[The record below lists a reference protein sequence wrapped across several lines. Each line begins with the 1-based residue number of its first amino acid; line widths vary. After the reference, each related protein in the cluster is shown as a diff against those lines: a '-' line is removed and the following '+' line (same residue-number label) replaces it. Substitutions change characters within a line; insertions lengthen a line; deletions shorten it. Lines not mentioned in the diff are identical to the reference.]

1 MEQHVDVYIAPI
13 TLGFT
18 PSDGDLIKGTINGVE
33 VGGEWVFNG
42 VALFDSSKKQI
53 CSVGFNG
60 AQSVLAVRLNSAP
73 TTDYELHL
81 YRYTPEGIVQIP
93 QRYVD
98 GLEATTANASEAL
111 NTANTAKS
119 IANTAKTTAESA
131 QSTANTAKSTAE
143 SAQSTANTA
152 KSTAD
157 TAKSTANAAKSTA
170 NAAKSTA
177 ESAAT
182 KTNPEFT
189 GSFSQNRKSD
199 TDIGRYSHA
208 EGFSTTA
215 SEHSAHAEGSSTIA
229 SGVQSHA
236 EGALTNAS
244 GDVSHVEGYH
254 TIAQGQN
261 QHVEGTYNIPSGERS
276 AYSGDDYVHIVGNGK
291 TENLRSNAHTL
302 TWSGVPWY
310 QGRPQF
316 GGNAM
321 NDGAKTV
328 FGNGDEEIILISS
341 TIGSTKKFKIT
352 VDDTGTISATEVT

>member
-1 MEQHVDVYIAPI
+1 MFLVVNKAPANIVDPATGSTAVLPETGTYFLYFKQGERISYVSSLSLPAKSEIVPI
-13 TLGFT
+13 
-18 PSDGDLIKGTINGVE
+18 PREYVE
-33 VGGEWVFNG
+33 
-42 VALFDSSKKQI
+42 
-53 CSVGFNG
+53 
-60 AQSVLAVRLNSAP
+60 
-73 TTDYELHL
+73 
-81 YRYTPEGIVQIP
+81 
-93 QRYVD
+93 
-98 GLEATTANASEAL
+98 GLEETTANAYQAL
-111 NTANTAKS
+111 ETATA
-119 IANTAKTTAESA
+119 A

-157 TAKSTANAAKSTA
+157 TAKSTANTANSKADSAQSTA
-170 NAAKSTA
+170 NTAKSMATEAESMA

-182 KTNPEFT
+182 KINPEFT

-199 TDIGRYSHA
+199 TNIGEYSHA

-215 SEHSAHAEGSSTIA
+215 SEHSAHAEGSMTIA
-229 SGVQSHA
+229 SGMQSHA
-236 EGALTNAS
+236 EGTLTIAS
-244 GDVSHVEGYH
+244 GDMSHVEGYH

-276 AYSGDDYVHIVGNGK
+276 AYTGNDYVHIVGNGR

-341 TIGSTKKFKIT
+341 TLGSTKKFKIT
-352 VDDTGTISATEVT
+352 VDDTGTISATEVTT

>member
-1 MEQHVDVYIAPI
+1 MPASPYNVYMAPI
-13 TLGFT
+13 TLGFI
-18 PSDGDLIKGTINGVE
+18 PSEGDIIRGTVNGVE
-33 VGGEWVFNG
+33 VGGIW
-42 VALFDSSKKQI
+42 KKDAAELHDGSNNSI
-53 CSVGFNG
+53 CEVGYYG
-60 AQSVLAVRLNSAP
+60 ERIVVIVEQDSAP

-93 QRYVD
+93 QHFVE
-98 GLEATTANASEAL
+98 GLEEMTANANQAL
-111 NTANTAKS
+111 EKATA
-119 IANTAKTTAESA
+119 A

-152 KSTAD
+152 KSTAES
-157 TAKSTANAAKSTA
+157 AQ
-170 NAAKSTA
+170 STA

-182 KTNPEFT
+182 KINPEFT

-199 TDIGRYSHA
+199 TDIGNYSHA

-215 SEHSAHAEGSSTIA
+215 SEHSAHAEGSLTIA
-229 SGVQSHA
+229 SGMQSHA
-236 EGALTNAS
+236 EGALTIAS
-244 GDVSHVEGYH
+244 GYVSHVEGYH

-261 QHVEGTYNIPSGERS
+261 QHVEGTYNIPSGKIS
-276 AYSGDDYVHIVGNGK
+276 AYAENDYVHIVGNGK